1 MIQLE
6 IKPPVPRRVAC
17 PTCGSKTAWDAKN
30 KFRPFCSERCK
41 LVDLGQWAD
50 EGYRVA
56 GQPLQDETTSLL
68 SHSDNPT
75 GRDS

>member
-1 MIQLE
+1 MSEPKLPSPKQ
-6 IKPPVPRRVAC
+6 VAC
-17 PTCGSKTAWDAKN
+17 PTCGIKTVWDAKN

-41 LVDLGQWAD
+41 LIDLGQWAN

-56 GQPLQDETTSLL
+56 GQTLQDEAASLL